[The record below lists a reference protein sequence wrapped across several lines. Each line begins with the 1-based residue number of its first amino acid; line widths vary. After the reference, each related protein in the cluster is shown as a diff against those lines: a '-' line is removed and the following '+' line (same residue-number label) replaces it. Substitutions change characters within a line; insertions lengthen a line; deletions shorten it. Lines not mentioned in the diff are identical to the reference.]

1 MDVAR
6 EEEVTGRIVIELT
19 PVVTLDAPDGAT
31 ELSRDPGEEGLS
43 TSKDGIVETS

>member
-1 MDVAR
+1 VDAAR

-31 ELSRDPGEEGLS
+31 ELSRDPGEEVRQGGKSVRLL
-43 TSKDGIVETS
+43 T